1 MGVRV
6 KLRIAVGGRV
16 VEAVALAS
24 TRFETDESQL
34 LIPYIFLA
42 RNGIDLKDLG
52 KPIAVEYDA
61 VEGSITIPV
70 YPEIC
75 GATVVELDRVF
86 KEIETDLVISFI
98 EKEILMSNAL
108 IGELGID
115 IINLRTGLWKF
126 INNTPNTI
134 RKSYEQQL

>member
-16 VEAVALAS
+16 VEAVALTS
-24 TRFETDESQL
+24 LRFKTDESQL
-34 LIPYIFLA
+34 LIPYIFLV

-52 KPIAVEYDA
+52 KLIAIEYDTA
-61 VEGSITIPV
+61 EGSITIPIYPKV
-70 YPEIC
+70 YRT
-75 GATVVELDRVF
+75 TVVELDRVF
-86 KEIETDLVISFI
+86 KEIETDLAISFI

-126 INNTPNTI
+126 INDTPNTI
-134 RKSYEQQL
+134 RKSYEQQF

>member
-1 MGVRV
+1 V
-6 KLRIAVGGRV
+6 
-16 VEAVALAS
+16 
-24 TRFETDESQL
+24 
-34 LIPYIFLA
+34 

-52 KPIAVEYDA
+52 KLIAIEYDA
-61 VEGSITIPV
+61 AEGSITIPIYPKV
-70 YPEIC
+70 YRV
-75 GATVVELDRVF
+75 TVIELDRVF

-126 INNTPNTI
+126 INDTPNTI
-134 RKSYEQQL
+134 RKSYEQQLWY

>member
-24 TRFETDESQL
+24 SRFKTDESQL

-52 KPIAVEYDA
+52 KPIAIEYDTT
-61 VEGSITIPV
+61 EGSITIPIYPKV
-70 YPEIC
+70 YRV
-75 GATVVELDRVF
+75 TVIELDRVF
-86 KEIETDLVISFI
+86 KEIETDLAISFI

-126 INNTPNTI
+126 IDDTSNTI